1 MKAIKETLVM
11 GDEVWCMYDDGD
23 EHSASGVGY
32 IPACQNLWG
41 DAFVVARGR
50 LKNALDEFREE
61 PRRDAIADARAL
73 AAWLGVKFKE
83 EARASKRTAARRPK
97 TAIPRGADCT
107 RLNSAHARACRGII
121 AALKTGPKIR
131 SELMPRWNGSTPPEF
146 DALVWL
152 ENIGVV
158 RRRRLTRGDF
168 PEVAAAHPRATYVYT
183 LEVQP

>member
-1 MKAIKETLVM
+1 MKAMTTTE
-11 GDEVWCMYDDGD
+11 
-23 EHSASGVGY
+23 
-32 IPACQNLWG
+32 
-41 DAFVVARGR
+41 R
-50 LKNALDEFREE
+50 
-61 PRRDAIADARAL
+61 L
-73 AAWLGVKFKE
+73 AAAGGDVLAHLTEIARKE
-83 EARASKRTAARRPK
+83 EAGASKRTATRRPK

-131 SELMPRWNGSTPPEF
+131 SELMPPWNGSTPAEF